1 METNSERRRRKLA
14 EICAEKGIK
23 EVAESAGLNWA
34 SLDQV
39 IKKELLPPKKDGT
52 RSPKNLGNEAA
63 RKIEAAQNLGIG
75 WFDAAP
81 TELKTSV
88 AYTNEPAPSAWH
100 TTPTSLESALQ
111 TLSGYLAAVDERRR
125 RSVVGLFTD
134 LIHSPDDAQILGLIK
149 TLLESQAFAQEQKRS
164 A

>member
-63 RKIEAAQNLGIG
+63 RKIETAQNLGIG

-81 TELKTSV
+81 AELKPSV
-88 AYTNEPAPSAWH
+88 AHANEPAPSAWH
-100 TTPTSLESALQ
+100 ATPANLDGVLRA
-111 TLSGYLAAVDERRR
+111 LSGYLANVSESRR
-125 RSVVGLFTD
+125 RSAVGLFTD
-134 LIHSPDDAQILGLIK
+134 LIHSPNDPQILGLIK
-149 TLLESQAFAQEQKRS
+149 TLLESQAFAKDQKKS